1 MRELPK
7 LDKSLLMTEFD
18 LARDVW
24 DKTQRDGYG
33 QHRSAAILYKHGYL
47 DGRSSMKFQKEEAYR
62 RLAIANKLLT
72 DNGIEL
78 PDYRAN
84 AATVNPM
91 GGNDND

>member
-24 DKTQRDGYG
+24 DKAQRDGYG
-33 QHRSAAILYKHGYL
+33 QHRAAALLYKHGYL
-47 DGRSSMKFQKEEAYR
+47 DGRGSMKFQKEEAYR
-62 RLAIANKLLT
+62 RLAIAHKLLT

-78 PDYRAN
+78 PDYRVN
-84 AATVNPM
+84 TATVNPM
-91 GGNDND
+91 GGNDNA